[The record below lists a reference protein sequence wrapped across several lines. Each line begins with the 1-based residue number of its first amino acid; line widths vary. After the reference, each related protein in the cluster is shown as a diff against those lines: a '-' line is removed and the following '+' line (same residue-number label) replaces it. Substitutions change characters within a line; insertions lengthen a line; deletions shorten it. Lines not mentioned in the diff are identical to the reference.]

1 MELDIILVMMIRAF
15 VGDYSIS
22 PALLLQEENLGN
34 LVELHPALLAEILAH
49 YDYGLL

>member
-1 MELDIILVMMIRAF
+1 MELDIILAMMIRWGLF
-15 VGDYSIS
+15 DKSRSV
-22 PALLLQEENLGN
+22 LQEENLGN